1 VPGIRDSLV
10 LVREDERGIKALVA
24 WFCADD
30 DTVLTPRTLREQLQ
44 THLPDYMVPAAF
56 VRLAALPL
64 TPNGK
69 IDRTALPAPEADAFD
84 QRDFQPAQGPLE
96 TALAVIWSDVLAVER
111 VGRDDHFFAL
121 GGHSLLV
128 MRVLAQV
135 RQHLG

>member
-1 VPGIRDSLV
+1 
-10 LVREDERGIKALVA
+10 
-24 WFCADD
+24 
-30 DTVLTPRTLREQLQ
+30 
-44 THLPDYMVPAAF
+44 
-56 VRLAALPL
+56 
-64 TPNGK
+64 
-69 IDRTALPAPEADAFD
+69 FD

-135 RQHLG
+135 RQHLGLEASPAALFAAPVLHQFAERLGAQQSAARPAITVVDRSDTHTLSS